1 MIISASS
8 TCAHGNDALRS
19 VHCDVSLD
27 IRANARRDGCLAGT
41 LRPRIRSP
49 NTQGSLLESK
59 MDIFKELIALLDET
73 LCLEGRTAT
82 FVPATPLLGA
92 IPELDSMAVVKL
104 ITALEERFGFQIDD
118 DEIDGATF
126 ATIGS
131 LMGFVAD
138 KRQG

>member
-1 MIISASS
+1 MMRCAASIV
-8 TCAHGNDALRS
+8 TCHSIFAPTHGAIDASLE
-19 VHCDVSLD
+19 HCGLEF
-27 IRANARRDGCLAGT
+27 IPRR
-41 LRPRIRSP
+41 RRV
-49 NTQGSLLESK
+49 SLLESK
-59 MDIFKELIALLDET
+59 MDIFKELIALLDES

-104 ITALEERFGFQIDD
+104 ITALEERFGIQIDD

-131 LMGFVAD
+131 LMGFVAG
-138 KRQG
+138 KRQE